1 VRFEILGDIEDVHR
15 IAAGPNVRVRALL
28 RKAYGAGARRRGL
41 QWSGWRMVKFGELS
55 YIGMKRTGLA
65 DVTSRSRAT

>member
-28 RKAYGAGARRRGL
+28 RKAYGAGAKRRGL

-55 YIGMKRTGLA
+55 
-65 DVTSRSRAT
+65 